1 MATKKLN
8 KKDLPESVA
17 IRLVWGDSA
26 NIPTIYAN
34 NLYITHA
41 GSEFFL
47 VFGEMSPIM
56 ELDIEKMPEEL
67 IIKPVAKIVIAPE
80 NMVKFADVISGN
92 VAKYSEKIEKSKDEP
107 K

>member
-1 MATKKLN
+1 MAAKKPN

-17 IRLVWGDSA
+17 IRLVWGDSTS
-26 NIPTIYAN
+26 IPTIYAN

-47 VFGEMSPIM
+47 IFGEMSPIM
-56 ELDIEKMPEEL
+56 EIDIEKMPEEL
-67 IIKPVAKIVIAPE
+67 AIKPVAKIAITPE
-80 NMVKFADVISGN
+80 NMLKFADVISGN
-92 VAKYSEKIEKSKDEP
+92 VAKYKEKVEKSKDEP